1 MFSRYLCSSCGAR
14 LDPGEKCDC
23 MEKKEQNKKMLANM
37 IRVQPDGQYRLVIGE
52 NYAMDR

>member
-1 MFSRYLCSSCGAR
+1 MFSRYLCESCGAR

-23 MEKKEQNKKMLANM
+23 KEKKEQDRRKMDSM
-37 IRVQPDGQYRLVIGE
+37 IRIQPDGQYRLVIGG